1 MTDVPDTDAT
11 LTLPETPEG
20 VTSSERARED
30 RRLLRRYHGQGEVAA
45 RDELVERFLPLARQ
59 LARRYQRGNE
69 PLDDLVQVASIGLV
83 KAVDRFD
90 PERGTAFSSYAVPT
104 ILGELKRYFRDA
116 GWAVH
121 VPRGMQ
127 ERVMTVN
134 QAVGKLSRE
143 LGRSPT
149 AGEIAAEIDEDPEDV
164 LEALEAAIA
173 YDAVSL
179 DTPRTSEEEDG
190 DTYANTVGVI
200 DERFE
205 LVEYKSAIGPTMKAL
220 PARDR
225 LVLKLR
231 FEEDLTQLEIAQRI
245 GVSQMHVS
253 RLIRRALK
261 RLRTVAEAQEP
272 PAAPLVGQPAAR
284 DARRARRAFAEPG
297 LRADNRPTG
306 RTPPGSPANLAR
318 NHNVW
323 FSRSWEQSR

>member
-1 MTDVPDTDAT
+1 MTDLLD
-11 LTLPETPEG
+11 PEPEQG
-20 VTSSERARED
+20 GAEDSEEVSPSERARED
-30 RRLLRRYHGQGEVAA
+30 RRLLRRYHEAGEVAA

-59 LARRYQRGNE
+59 LARRYQRGSE
-69 PLDDLVQVASIGLV
+69 PLDDLIQVASIGLV

-104 ILGELKRYFRDA
+104 ILGELKRYFRDS

-134 QAVGKLSRE
+134 QAISKLSRE

-149 AGEIAAEIDEDPEDV
+149 ASEIADEIDEEPELV

-179 DTPRTSEEEDG
+179 DTPRTSDEDDG
-190 DTYANTVGVI
+190 DTYADTVGAV

-205 LVEYKSAIGPTMKAL
+205 LVEYESAIGPTMRAL

-261 RLRTVAEAQEP
+261 RLRTVADAQ
-272 PAAPLVGQPAAR
+272 
-284 DARRARRAFAEPG
+284 
-297 LRADNRPTG
+297 
-306 RTPPGSPANLAR
+306 
-318 NHNVW
+318 
-323 FSRSWEQSR
+323 